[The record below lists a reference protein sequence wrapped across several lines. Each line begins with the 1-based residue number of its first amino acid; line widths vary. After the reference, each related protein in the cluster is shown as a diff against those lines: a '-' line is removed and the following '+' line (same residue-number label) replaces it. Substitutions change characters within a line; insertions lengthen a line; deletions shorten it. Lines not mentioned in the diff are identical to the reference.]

1 MSALTKFLVAVAVSA
16 STAVAFTGDMTHFT
30 PGLGACGRVNSA
42 SDPVVALSPA
52 QYGSF
57 PNPNNS
63 PVCGRWITIHGNGRT
78 TAAQVVDMCP
88 SCASGSIDV
97 SPVIFDDIAPLD
109 VGRIQVTWDFQ

>member
-1 MSALTKFLVAVAVSA
+1 MTALTKFLVAVAVSA
-16 STAVAFTGDMTHFT
+16 STAVAFEGDMTFYT

-42 SDPVVALSPA
+42 SDPVVALAPA
-52 QYGSF
+52 EYGNT

-78 TAAQVVDMCP
+78 TAAQVVDRCAG
-88 SCASGSIDV
+88 CASGSIDV

-109 VGRIQVTWDFQ
+109 AGRVHVTWEFQ